1 MLFKNTPYLKQAGN
15 IFTRDNEEPLVDI
28 FIHVITMHCLFFF
41 LMKAL
46 YRQTL
51 VSNVPCLWMK
61 ANPCNI

>member
-41 LMKAL
+41 L
-46 YRQTL
+46 
-51 VSNVPCLWMK
+51 
-61 ANPCNI
+61 